1 METEKQFSESES
13 MHVIQRMIATAK
25 NELVDESFHFILWGW
40 LVFAAGIGHYLL
52 WRAGFE
58 QPYLVWL
65 LMPVGGIASFVY
77 GRRQHKREPVKTYV
91 DEILKYVLIAF
102 GVSLGIVLVFQAKL
116 GINTYP
122 MVMTVYAVQ
131 LFVWGGALR
140 FRPLIIGGI
149 INWTLGIAAFFVT
162 FDIQLFLI
170 AAAALTGFA
179 IPGHLLKSRFQK
191 SQTAAAA

>member
-1 METEKQFSESES
+1 MENEKQLSESES
-13 MHVIQRMIATAK
+13 MMVIQRMIATAK
-25 NELVDESFHFILWGW
+25 NELVDESFHFIFWGW
-40 LVFAAGIGHYLL
+40 LVFAASIGNYLL
-52 WRAGFE
+52 WKIGFE

-65 LMPVGGIASFVY
+65 LMPLGGIVSFIY
-77 GRRQHKREPVKTYV
+77 GRRQHKQEPVKTYV

-102 GVSLGIVLVFQAKL
+102 GVSLGIVLVFQSKL

-140 FRPLIIGGI
+140 FRPLIMGGI
-149 INWTLGIAAFFVT
+149 INWALCIAAFFVA
-162 FDIQLFLI
+162 FDIQLFLL
-170 AAAALTGFA
+170 AAAALIGFA

-191 SQTAAAA
+191 SQTVVAA

>member
-1 METEKQFSESES
+1 MENEKQFSESES
-13 MHVIQRMIATAK
+13 MQVIQRMIATAK

-40 LVFAAGIGHYLL
+40 LVFAASIGHYLL
-52 WRAGFE
+52 WKAGFE

-65 LMPVGGIASFVY
+65 LMPVGGIASFIY
-77 GRRQHKREPVKTYV
+77 GRRQHKQETVKTYV

-102 GVSLGIVLVFQAKL
+102 GVSLGIVLVFQGKL

-122 MVMTVYAVQ
+122 MVMLVYAVQ

-140 FRPLIIGGI
+140 FRPLIAGGI
-149 INWTLGIAAFFVT
+149 INWALAIAAFFVT
-162 FDIQLFLI
+162 FEIQLFLL
-170 AAAALTGFA
+170 AAAALAGFA

-191 SQTAAAA
+191 SQSVAAI

>member
-1 METEKQFSESES
+1 MENEKQLSESES
-13 MHVIQRMIATAK
+13 MQVIQRMIAIAK

-40 LVFAAGIGHYLL
+40 LVFASGIGHYIL
-52 WRAGFE
+52 WKAGFE

-65 LMPVGGIASFVY
+65 LMPLGGIVSFIY
-77 GRRQHKREPVKTYV
+77 GRRQHKQETVKTYV

-102 GVSLGIVLVFQAKL
+102 GVSLGIVLGFQSKL

-122 MVMTVYAVQ
+122 MVMVVYAVQ

-140 FRPLIIGGI
+140 FRPLIMGGI
-149 INWTLGIAAFFVT
+149 INWALGIAAFFVT

-170 AAAALTGFA
+170 AAAALFGFA
-179 IPGHLLKSRFQK
+179 IPGHLLKSHFQK
-191 SQTAAAA
+191 SQTTVAA